1 MDQYLIK
8 PSLIEYSTKYYIKNS
23 LKQARA
29 FKDKY
34 ITISVNIGLF
44 LLLVSCI
51 SALLFYKYK
60 GRLTPSE
67 SHKKSYEKKMYIY
80 KKLQQFSHNKLKE
93 NQNLI
98 TNLPLIEPENN

>member
-1 MDQYLIK
+1 MEHYLIK

-44 LLLVSCI
+44 LLLVAGI
-51 SALLFYKYK
+51 SILLFYKYK
-60 GRLTPSE
+60 GKLTAVE
-67 SHKKSYEKKMYIY
+67 SQKKEYQKKMYVY

-98 TNLPLIEPENN
+98 TNLPLIEP